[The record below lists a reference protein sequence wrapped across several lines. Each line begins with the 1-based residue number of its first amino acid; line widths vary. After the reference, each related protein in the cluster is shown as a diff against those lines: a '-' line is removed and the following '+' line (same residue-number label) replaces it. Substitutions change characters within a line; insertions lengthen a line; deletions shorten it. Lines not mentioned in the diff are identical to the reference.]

1 VKTETKNLLQRDV
14 TGPYLCRMLGRQ
26 QKPETGL
33 ATPTHNKEKSSEYLL
48 LGGNAKVHS
57 SGNRATDY

>member
-1 VKTETKNLLQRDV
+1 MKTEIKTFLTKYM

-33 ATPTHNKEKSSEYLL
+33 SSL
-48 LGGNAKVHS
+48 
-57 SGNRATDY
+57 TQ